1 MFISRLPSGHHRS
14 GYLCASVLL
23 ALSGHARADEFTT
36 SGSLLRQNP
45 ELTQPLAPQSRAA
58 SADDP
63 FEAPAPTVAITNE
76 LAFPIKDIRIEG
88 ELSPAEQAQID
99 ALVTPLRGTNVTLSQ
114 LKALRG
120 VMSLALYKLGG
131 NPVSVSLPPQ
141 EVADGVVRFRLLRGR
156 IERVRVDNASQ
167 ISDSL
172 LARIFAGHSR
182 SLPDIEQGMALVRK
196 LPGVGAVHASL
207 AEGDEEGGSLVTVH
221 VARGAGMDAV
231 VMADNAGSQN
241 SGVQR
246 IGVQAGINNVFGHGD
261 RLELLAIGT
270 PSFLQPHDQ
279 QGGDTRV
286 GRLSYDS
293 AVGANGMRV
302 GASYSEVG
310 YRLGGIFDGLGKGNA
325 RVASVYASRPL
336 LHKPDADMD
345 MSASVEHKQLDDL
358 RFGDLLES
366 RREGNVASACV
377 TGGASRALSRLDM
390 SLNYNLGVRA
400 GRIEAADID
409 RSMGY
414 TTKDTHAQDF
424 AKLEASGGASTW
436 LGARLLAT
444 AQLQGQWA
452 SRALDGSE
460 RMSLGGP
467 GAVRAYNQ
475 NAPSVDS
482 GGVASLGM
490 TYLPRGLAGFSME
503 AFYDYGKGQLRG
515 KGEAAATRVEL
526 QGAGVGLGWQRRG
539 FSARLSYAVPTGRR
553 EQGSSPQTWFTLKQS
568 F

>member
-1 MFISRLPSGHHRS
+1 MFICRIPTGRHRS
-14 GYLCASVLL
+14 GYLYASVLL

-45 ELTQPLAPQSRAA
+45 ELTQPVAPQNRAA

-63 FEAPAPTVAITNE
+63 FQAPAPAVAATQE
-76 LAFPIKDIRIEG
+76 LAFPIKDIQIEG
-88 ELSPAEQAQID
+88 ELSPAERAQTE
-99 ALVTPLRGTNVTLSQ
+99 ALVAPLRGTEVTLSQ

-120 VMSLALYKLGG
+120 VISLALYRLSG

-141 EVADGVVRFRLLRGR
+141 EVADGVVRFTLLRGR
-156 IERVRVDNASQ
+156 IERVRIDNASP

-172 LARIFAGHSR
+172 LDRIFARHSR

-207 AEGDEEGGSLVTVH
+207 SEGEEEGGSLVTVH
-221 VARGAGMDAV
+221 VVRGAGMDAL

-270 PSFLQPHDQ
+270 PTFLQPRDQ
-279 QGGDTRV
+279 QGGETRV

-293 AVGANGMRV
+293 AVGGNGLRV
-302 GASYSEVG
+302 GAAYSEVG
-310 YRLGGIFDGLGKGNA
+310 YRLGGIFDGLGKGHA
-325 RVASVYASRPL
+325 RVTSVYASRPL
-336 LHKPDADMD
+336 LRKPGADMD
-345 MSASVEHKQLDDL
+345 LSLSVEHKQLDDL

-366 RREGNVASACV
+366 RREGDVVSARV
-377 TGGASRALSRLDM
+377 SGDASRALSKLNM
-390 SLNYNLGVRA
+390 ALNYNLGVGA
-400 GRIEAADID
+400 GRMDADDID

-414 TTKDTHAQDF
+414 TAKETHAQDF
-424 AKLEASGGASTW
+424 AKLEASGGASKW
-436 LGARLLAT
+436 LGARLVAT

-490 TYLPRGLAGFSME
+490 SYLPRGLPGFSME
-503 AFYDYGKGQLRG
+503 AFYDVGKGQLRA
-515 KGEAAATRVEL
+515 KGEATATRMEL

-553 EQGSSPQTWFTLKQS
+553 EPGSSPQTWFTLRQS